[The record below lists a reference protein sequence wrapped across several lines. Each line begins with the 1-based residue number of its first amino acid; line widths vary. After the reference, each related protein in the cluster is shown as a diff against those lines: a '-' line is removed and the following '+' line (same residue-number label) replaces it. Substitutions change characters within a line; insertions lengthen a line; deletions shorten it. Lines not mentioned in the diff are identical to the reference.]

1 MQLETTKDNK
11 PVIDAGGGGGGGVKV
26 LAVVTNGDESGEKAS
41 AAAAVEEALQVM
53 LMRVREFPV
62 AITLCTSLRFASVR
76 FGSALRQNGLNGHRE

>member
-41 AAAAVEEALQVM
+41 VAAVEEALQVM

-62 AITLCTSLRFASVR
+62 AITLCTSLRFASVQHCGR
-76 FGSALRQNGLNGHRE
+76 MA